1 MEHRAPR
8 AAPVEERDDDGHHDR
23 RAPDEDTRYRGF
35 RAVFGGDDGQVEADH
50 ADGRQQPEAEPLASA
65 ERAQPQAGV
74 PSGERGEQQAGER
87 VAQELA
93 AGVRVVA
100 EDAVGGEGPA
110 DEHTGDG
117 GEDGPAGCGGFHDR
131 DARKRRGPV

>member
-1 MEHRAPR
+1 MEHRALW
-8 AAPVEERDDDGHHDR
+8 AAPVEERNDDGHHDR
-23 RAPDEDTRYRGF
+23 CAADEDTRHRGF
-35 RAVFGGDDGQVEADH
+35 RAAFGGDDGQVEADH
-50 ADGRQQPEAEPLASA
+50 ADGRQQPEAEPPAKA
-65 ERAQPQAGV
+65 ERAQPRTGV

-100 EDAVGGEGPA
+100 QDAVGGEGPA
-110 DEHTGDG
+110 DEHTGEG
-117 GEDGPAGCGGFHDR
+117 GEEGAAGGGGFHDR